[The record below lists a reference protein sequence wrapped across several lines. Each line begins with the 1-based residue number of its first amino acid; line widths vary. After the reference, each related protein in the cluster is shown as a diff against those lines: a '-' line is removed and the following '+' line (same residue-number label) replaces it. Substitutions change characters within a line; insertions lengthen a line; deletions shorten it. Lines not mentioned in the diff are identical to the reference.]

1 MLYCFARERGT
12 QGTHALNCV
21 FPTQENLVGSF
32 IQVVQG
38 QRCWYVSGCVCR
50 AGSLLMS
57 FSRMKNASISIL
69 GRFISTEELKDNRLV
84 QK

>member
-1 MLYCFARERGT
+1 
-12 QGTHALNCV
+12 
-21 FPTQENLVGSF
+21 
-32 IQVVQG
+32 
-38 QRCWYVSGCVCR
+38 
-50 AGSLLMS
+50 MS